1 MSRSNLLND
10 IWCLH
15 LPTLTWKQKPARV
28 HSRPFSGVMRR
39 AGHTLHGML
48 AFGGCVY
55 EGHQLALV
63 GGYDVLLLGA
73 FHQGTAVYGSR
84 TTRPSQD
91 IDLSPGM
98 MLVIMH
104 LRSVPC

>member
-15 LPTLTWKQKPARV
+15 LPTLTWKQTPARV
-28 HSRPFSGVMRR
+28 HSRPFSGVMQR

-73 FHQGTAVYGSR
+73 FHQETCHLW
-84 TTRPSQD
+84 
-91 IDLSPGM
+91 LSHVGHPN
-98 MLVIMH
+98 
-104 LRSVPC
+104 R